1 MTAATGQLCSR
12 ARFWA
17 SLRVDGE
24 LSELEGALLDAHLG
38 RCADCRAYAEGVT
51 GTTAALRSAPLE
63 LATPIVVAAPA
74 RPGRIVAGLVA
85 ATLVVLAA
93 IVGGLVRENT
103 IGGAASTVAATRNVA
118 VVATVETPDQLR
130 RLRRTSLLNQ
140 RLLPRDISR
149 EPY

>member
-1 MTAATGQLCSR
+1 MMTAATGQLCAR

-17 SLRVDGE
+17 SLRIDGE

-38 RCADCRAYAEGVT
+38 RCADCQAYEAGIA
-51 GTTAALRSAPLE
+51 GATAALRNAPLVPV
-63 LATPIVVAAPA
+63 APVVVEAPA
-74 RPGRIVAGLVA
+74 RPGRIVAGLLA

-93 IVGGLVRENT
+93 VVGGLVRENASP
-103 IGGAASTVAATRNVA
+103 GAASTVGLRNVA

-130 RLRRTSLLNQ
+130 RLRRTTLLNQ
-140 RLLPRDISR
+140 RVLPRDISR

>member
-1 MTAATGQLCSR
+1 MMTAAPGQLCAR

-38 RCADCRAYAEGVT
+38 RCAACREYAAGVV
-51 GTTAALRSAPLE
+51 GATAALRNAPLV
-63 LATPIVVAAPA
+63 AAIPIVIDLPA
-74 RPGRIVAGLVA
+74 RPRRIVAGLLA

-93 IVGGLVRENT
+93 VVGGLVSGSVT
-103 IGGAASTVAATRNVA
+103 PGQSSTVGVRHVS

-130 RLRRTSLLNQ
+130 RLRRTMLLNQ
-140 RLLPRDISR
+140 RVLPREISG
-149 EPY
+149 EPL

>member
-1 MTAATGQLCSR
+1 MMTATGQLCAR

-38 RCADCRAYAEGVT
+38 RCADCQGYEARITGV
-51 GTTAALRSAPLE
+51 TAALRNAPLVGV
-63 LATPIVVAAPA
+63 APVVIDAPV
-74 RPGRIVAGLVA
+74 RPGRVVAGLVA

-93 IVGGLVRENT
+93 VVGGLVREN
-103 IGGAASTVAATRNVA
+103 GSLGAASTVGARSVA

-130 RLRRTSLLNQ
+130 RLRRTTLLNQ
-140 RLLPRDISR
+140 RVLPRDLSADS
-149 EPY
+149 Y

>member
-1 MTAATGQLCSR
+1 MMTAAPGQLCSR

-38 RCADCRAYAEGVT
+38 RCDDCRAYAAGVV
-51 GTTAALRSAPLE
+51 GATAALRNAPL
-63 LATPIVVAAPA
+63 AVAAPIVIDLPA
-74 RPGRIVAGLVA
+74 RPGRIVAGLLA

-93 IVGGLVRENT
+93 VVGGLVSGKVT
-103 IGGAASTVAATRNVA
+103 PGSTSTVGARNVA

-130 RLRRTSLLNQ
+130 RLRRTMLLNQ
-140 RLLPRDISR
+140 RVLPREFSG
-149 EPY
+149 EPL

>member
-1 MTAATGQLCSR
+1 MMTAATGQLCAR

-24 LSELEGALLDAHLG
+24 LSELESALLDAHLG
-38 RCADCRAYAEGVT
+38 RCADCSAYATGVA
-51 GTTAALRSAPLE
+51 GVTAALRNAPL
-63 LATPIVVAAPA
+63 VAVAPLVIEAPA
-74 RPGRIVAGLVA
+74 RPGRLLAGLVA

-93 IVGGLVRENT
+93 VVGGLVSENVSPGGTTT
-103 IGGAASTVAATRNVA
+103 IGARNVA
-118 VVATVETPDQLR
+118 VVSTVETPDQLR

-140 RLLPRDISR
+140 RVVPRDISR

>member
-1 MTAATGQLCSR
+1 MTAATGQLCAR

-38 RCADCRAYAEGVT
+38 RCADCREYAAGVAGAT
-51 GTTAALRSAPLE
+51 ETLRNAPLVAVAPMVI
-63 LATPIVVAAPA
+63 ATPA
-74 RPGRIVAGLVA
+74 RPGRAVAGLIA

-93 IVGGLVRENT
+93 LVGGIVRDNVSPGT
-103 IGGAASTVAATRNVA
+103 ASSVGVRNVA
-118 VVATVETPDQLR
+118 VVSTVETPDQLR
-130 RLRRTSLLNQ
+130 RLRRTMLLNQ
-140 RLLPRDISR
+140 RVLPRDISR

>member
-1 MTAATGQLCSR
+1 MMTAAPGQLCPR

-38 RCADCRAYAEGVT
+38 RCADCRDYAAGVV
-51 GTTAALRSAPLE
+51 GATAALRNTPLV
-63 LATPIVVAAPA
+63 AVTPIVIDLPA
-74 RPGRIVAGLVA
+74 RPGRIVAGLLA

-93 IVGGLVRENT
+93 VVGGLVSGSATR
-103 IGGAASTVAATRNVA
+103 GSSSTVGARNVA

-130 RLRRTSLLNQ
+130 RLRRTALLNQ
-140 RLLPRDISR
+140 RLLPREMSR
-149 EPY
+149 EPF

>member
-1 MTAATGQLCSR
+1 MMTAATGQLCAR

-24 LSELEGALLDAHLG
+24 LSELEGALLDAHLA
-38 RCADCRAYAEGVT
+38 RCADCSGYAAGVT
-51 GTTAALRSAPLE
+51 GTTAALRNAPLV
-63 LATPIVVAAPA
+63 AVAPIVIEAPV
-74 RPGRIVAGLVA
+74 RPGRMVAGLVA

-93 IVGGLVRENT
+93 VVGGLVHENVSP
-103 IGGAASTVAATRNVA
+103 GGTTTVGARNVA
-118 VVATVETPDQLR
+118 VVSTVETPDQLR

-140 RLLPRDISR
+140 RLVPRDISR

>member
-1 MTAATGQLCSR
+1 MMTAATGQLCAR

-24 LSELEGALLDAHLG
+24 LSELEGALLDAHLA
-38 RCADCRAYAEGVT
+38 RCHDCSAYAAGVT
-51 GTTAALRSAPLE
+51 GTTEAFRSAPLV
-63 LATPIVVAAPA
+63 AAAPIVIEPRA

-93 IVGGLVRENT
+93 VVGGLVRENASS
-103 IGGAASTVAATRNVA
+103 GGTTAVGARQVAIVS
-118 VVATVETPDQLR
+118 TVETPDQLR

-140 RLLPRDISR
+140 RLVPRNISG

>member
-1 MTAATGQLCSR
+1 MMTAATGQLCAR

-38 RCADCRAYAEGVT
+38 RCADCSAYAAGVT
-51 GTTAALRSAPLE
+51 GTTVS
-63 LATPIVVAAPA
+63 
-74 RPGRIVAGLVA
+74 PGG
-85 ATLVVLAA
+85 TTT
-93 IVGGLVRENT
+93 VG
-103 IGGAASTVAATRNVA
+103 ARNVA
-118 VVATVETPDQLR
+118 VVSTVETPDQLR

-140 RLLPRDISR
+140 RLVPRDISR